1 MKLNKNN
8 KSIIYEQNEPPRNL
22 EPLNNMKHPLGN
34 KENNIHPSVKTK
46 TNIPPPHTHTQLREY
61 IRTKKLNPFKNGQI
75 FGNKMLVV
83 KCNLIFFSSSI
94 FLDRLEYPNFHNTGI
109 RIV

>member
-1 MKLNKNN
+1 MNPQESLT
-8 KSIIYEQNEPPRNL
+8 S
-22 EPLNNMKHPLGN
+22 KHPIGN

-46 TNIPPPHTHTQLREY
+46 TNIPPPHTHTITR
-61 IRTKKLNPFKNGQI
+61 IHSDKKLNPFKNGQI

-83 KCNLIFFSSSI
+83 KCNLNFFSSSI

>member
-34 KENNIHPSVKTK
+34 KENKS
-46 TNIPPPHTHTQLREY
+46 TH
-61 IRTKKLNPFKNGQI
+61 
-75 FGNKMLVV
+75 
-83 KCNLIFFSSSI
+83 S
-94 FLDRLEYPNFHNTGI
+94 
-109 RIV
+109 